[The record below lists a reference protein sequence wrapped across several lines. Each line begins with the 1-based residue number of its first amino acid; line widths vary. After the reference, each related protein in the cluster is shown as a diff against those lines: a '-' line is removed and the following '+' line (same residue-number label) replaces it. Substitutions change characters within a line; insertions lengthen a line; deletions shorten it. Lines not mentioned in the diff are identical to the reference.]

1 MAVTT
6 NTKTMNI
13 TVDHFNEIIPL
24 LEKLFNNEYP
34 TNEELVNVLQQY
46 VSQEALE
53 GALVDYVTTE
63 KLDEKTAGLQGL
75 TQEQIDKINKVTE
88 LENIDLLNT
97 VTLVGLFV
105 GAMLP
110 FLFGALTMESVGK
123 AANEMIEEVRRQF
136 RETPGI
142 MEGTAKPDYKKCV
155 DISTDAALKEMIL
168 PGVLALAFPILIGLL
183 LGSNALAG
191 LLAGSVVTGFLM
203 AVFMSNSGGAW
214 DNAKKYIEEG
224 NHGGKGSEAHK
235 AAVVGD
241 TVGDPFKDTSGPS
254 MNILIKLMSIV
265 SLVFAPIILKH
276 GGILINLIK

>member
-88 LENIDLLNT
+88 LENTIATLNET
-97 VTLVGLFV
+97 ITGLQTLESTVVTLNEKVVQLQTLENTITTLNEKV
-105 GAMLP
+105 VELQTRIE
-110 FLFGALTMESVGK
+110 ALENPTVPP
-123 AANEMIEEVRRQF
+123 
-136 RETPGI
+136 ETPPEVPPTTPTLTSI
-142 MEGTAKPDYKKCV
+142 Q
-155 DISTDAALKEMIL
+155 
-168 PGVLALAFPILIGLL
+168 
-183 LGSNALAG
+183 
-191 LLAGSVVTGFLM
+191 
-203 AVFMSNSGGAW
+203 
-214 DNAKKYIEEG
+214 
-224 NHGGKGSEAHK
+224 
-235 AAVVGD
+235 AVVNIPQEVTITTSTQLEDLKQYIVVNGEYD
-241 TVGDPFKDTSGPS
+241 DSSTKEITEYELQGTLTTGTSTITVVATEND
-254 MNILIKLMSIV
+254 SITTTFDV
-265 SLVFAPIILKH
+265 TVA
-276 GGILINLIK
+276 

>member
-88 LENIDLLNT
+88 LENTVATLNETITGLQALENT
-97 VTLVGLFV
+97 VATLNEKVVQLQTLESTIATLNEKV
-105 GAMLP
+105 VELQTRTE
-110 FLFGALTMESVGK
+110 ALENPTVPP
-123 AANEMIEEVRRQF
+123 
-136 RETPGI
+136 ETPPEVPPTTTPTLTSI
-142 MEGTAKPDYKKCV
+142 Q
-155 DISTDAALKEMIL
+155 
-168 PGVLALAFPILIGLL
+168 
-183 LGSNALAG
+183 
-191 LLAGSVVTGFLM
+191 
-203 AVFMSNSGGAW
+203 
-214 DNAKKYIEEG
+214 
-224 NHGGKGSEAHK
+224 
-235 AAVVGD
+235 AVVNIPEEITITTSTPLEDLKQYVVVNGEYD
-241 TVGDPFKDTSGPS
+241 DETTKEITEYELQGTLTTGTSTITVVATEND
-254 MNILIKLMSIV
+254 SITTTFDV
-265 SLVFAPIILKH
+265 TVA
-276 GGILINLIK
+276 

>member
-88 LENIDLLNT
+88 LENTIATLNETITGLQALESSVATLNEKVAQLQALESTIATLNEKVVELQTRIEALENPT
-97 VTLVGLFV
+97 VPPETPPEVPPTTTPTLTSIQAVV
-105 GAMLP
+105 NIP
-110 FLFGALTMESVGK
+110 
-123 AANEMIEEVRRQF
+123 EEVTITTSTPLEDLKQYIVVNGGYDD
-136 RETPGI
+136 ETTKEI
-142 MEGTAKPDYKKCV
+142 TEYELQGTLTTGT
-155 DISTDAALKEMIL
+155 STIT
-168 PGVLALAFPILIGLL
+168 
-183 LGSNALAG
+183 
-191 LLAGSVVTGFLM
+191 VVATENDSITTTFD
-203 AVFMSNSGGAW
+203 V
-214 DNAKKYIEEG
+214 
-224 NHGGKGSEAHK
+224 
-235 AAVVGD
+235 
-241 TVGDPFKDTSGPS
+241 TV
-254 MNILIKLMSIV
+254 
-265 SLVFAPIILKH
+265 A
-276 GGILINLIK
+276 

>member
-88 LENIDLLNT
+88 LENTIATLNERITGLQSLEST
-97 VTLVGLFV
+97 VTTLNEKVVELQTRIE
-105 GAMLP
+105 
-110 FLFGALTMESVGK
+110 ALENPTTPPETPPEVPPTTPTLTSIQAVV
-123 AANEMIEEVRRQF
+123 NIPEEV
-136 RETPGI
+136 TI
-142 MEGTAKPDYKKCV
+142 TT
-155 DISTDAALKEMIL
+155 STLLEDLKQYVVINGEYDD
-168 PGVLALAFPILIGLL
+168 
-183 LGSNALAG
+183 GSNKEITEYELQG
-191 LLAGSVVTGFLM
+191 TLTTGTSTITVVATEN
-203 AVFMSNSGGAW
+203 NSITTTF
-214 DNAKKYIEEG
+214 D
-224 NHGGKGSEAHK
+224 
-235 AAVVGD
+235 V
-241 TVGDPFKDTSGPS
+241 TV
-254 MNILIKLMSIV
+254 
-265 SLVFAPIILKH
+265 A
-276 GGILINLIK
+276 

>member
-88 LENIDLLNT
+88 LESTVATLNERITGLQSLESTVVALNEKVVELQTRIEALENPTVPPETPPQVPPTAPTLTSIQAVVNI
-97 VTLVGLFV
+97 
-105 GAMLP
+105 P
-110 FLFGALTMESVGK
+110 
-123 AANEMIEEVRRQF
+123 EEVTITTSTPLEDLKQYIIVNGEYDD
-136 RETPGI
+136 ETTKEITEYELQG
-142 MEGTAKPDYKKCV
+142 ELTTGT
-155 DISTDAALKEMIL
+155 STITIVATE
-168 PGVLALAFPILIGLL
+168 
-183 LGSNALAG
+183 N
-191 LLAGSVVTGFLM
+191 
-203 AVFMSNSGGAW
+203 
-214 DNAKKYIEEG
+214 E
-224 NHGGKGSEAHK
+224 
-235 AAVVGD
+235 
-241 TVGDPFKDTSGPS
+241 
-254 MNILIKLMSIV
+254 SITTTFDV
-265 SLVFAPIILKH
+265 IVA
-276 GGILINLIK
+276 

>member
-88 LENIDLLNT
+88 LENTIATLNERITGLQALEST
-97 VTLVGLFV
+97 VTTLNEKVVELQTRIE
-105 GAMLP
+105 
-110 FLFGALTMESVGK
+110 ALENPTVPPETPPEVPPTAPTLTSIQAVV
-123 AANEMIEEVRRQF
+123 NIPEEVSITTSTPLEDLKQYIVVNGEYED
-136 RETPGI
+136 ETTKEITEYELQG
-142 MEGTAKPDYKKCV
+142 ELTTGT
-155 DISTDAALKEMIL
+155 STITIVATENESITTTFD
-168 PGVLALAFPILIGLL
+168 
-183 LGSNALAG
+183 
-191 LLAGSVVTGFLM
+191 VTV
-203 AVFMSNSGGAW
+203 A
-214 DNAKKYIEEG
+214 
-224 NHGGKGSEAHK
+224 
-235 AAVVGD
+235 
-241 TVGDPFKDTSGPS
+241 
-254 MNILIKLMSIV
+254 
-265 SLVFAPIILKH
+265 
-276 GGILINLIK
+276 

>member
-88 LENIDLLNT
+88 LENTIATLNERITGLQALEST
-97 VTLVGLFV
+97 VTTLNEKVVELQTRIE
-105 GAMLP
+105 
-110 FLFGALTMESVGK
+110 ALENPTVPPETPPEVPPTAPTLTSIQAVV
-123 AANEMIEEVRRQF
+123 NIPEEVSITTSTPLEDLKQYIVVNGEYDD
-136 RETPGI
+136 ETTKEI
-142 MEGTAKPDYKKCV
+142 TEYELQGTLTTGT
-155 DISTDAALKEMIL
+155 STIT
-168 PGVLALAFPILIGLL
+168 
-183 LGSNALAG
+183 
-191 LLAGSVVTGFLM
+191 VVATENDSITTTFD
-203 AVFMSNSGGAW
+203 V
-214 DNAKKYIEEG
+214 
-224 NHGGKGSEAHK
+224 
-235 AAVVGD
+235 
-241 TVGDPFKDTSGPS
+241 TV
-254 MNILIKLMSIV
+254 
-265 SLVFAPIILKH
+265 A
-276 GGILINLIK
+276 